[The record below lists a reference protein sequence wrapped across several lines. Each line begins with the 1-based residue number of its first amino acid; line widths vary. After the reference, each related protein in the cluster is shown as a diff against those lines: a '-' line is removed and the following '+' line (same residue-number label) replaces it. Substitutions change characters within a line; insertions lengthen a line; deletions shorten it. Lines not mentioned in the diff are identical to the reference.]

1 MGSFNYKDIKKYYVP
16 FVRIKFLNTGGVY
29 LSESD
34 RSGAHSPDFFIS
46 MSHERKTGSVGT
58 FTIQCNYVPSDVY
71 GIGGGSG
78 EFDANRFENDLRDA
92 VQANR
97 GSQTTINDKVPD
109 STGLE
114 PNISIKYGYQ
124 QSTMHRIC
132 GGKAAVTTKLFKG
145 CITDYTADISDGM
158 ISYSITGF
166 QSEAKLAK
174 TSYSGALKFN
184 TDKAFSGGTTEEVQD
199 SIDQAATHSGP
210 YQGYIFDTTSDVLT
224 GVGTP
229 DGTYK
234 VFCQQAGFEYDED
247 TYDPLVL
254 MRYVLASRFVETDKY
269 YNDPNNT
276 YIATEILDKANKI
289 SNRENA
295 KFGILDWGISTS
307 ENFVVPDLIKRS
319 SRLIDPTGNGDFL
332 SLMKELDKI
341 DNGSDPSQPY
351 EDMLGNMD
359 TYKGVGLLGASSL
372 KYICS
377 IMTPANGNSGVYTLN
392 IDEES
397 LTMKVSFIP
406 AMNESSNNK
415 SRYLYEW
422 NTAPSDDVGPVLGF
436 TINYHG
442 AYRLFANDGV
452 SMYRKRGDRVALNND
467 GNYIKT
473 DSNVTMTAEEYETVG
488 VDNELAKKLSTSF
501 PFNGTLKVLGNPDIN
516 ILDNVDVLPMVGN
529 TAHHSKGRY
538 IVTAVTD
545 DIGTDGYITTL
556 SITKM
561 SDMLSSDSASSSSSG
576 AFKYSEAASS
586 AVAKSELGKAYN
598 YMPSSDIAKKRQAV
612 RSRLDGN
619 IISDSTQYE
628 IVNNK

>member
-1 MGSFNYKDIKKYYVP
+1 MGSFSYKDIKKYYVP

-29 LSESD
+29 ISESD

-46 MSHERKTGSVGT
+46 MNHERKTGSVGT

-97 GSQTTINDKVPD
+97 GSQTTIKGKVPS

-114 PNISIKYGYQ
+114 PNISFKYGYQ
-124 QSTMHRIC
+124 QSTMHRVC
-132 GGKAAVTTKLFKG
+132 GGKAAVTTNTFKG
-145 CITDYTADISDGM
+145 CITDYTANISDGM

-184 TDKAFSGGTTEEVQD
+184 ADKAFAGNEEGKVGTKE
-199 SIDQAATHSGP
+199 IDETIDGATHATGP
-210 YQGYIFDTTSDVLT
+210 YQGHVFDTTSNVLT

-269 YNDPNNT
+269 YDESK
-276 YIATEILDKANKI
+276 YAATSEILNKANK
-289 SNRENA
+289 SA
-295 KFGILDWGISTS
+295 GGGDTKFGILDWGISTS
-307 ENFVVPDLIKRS
+307 KNFVAPNLIKRS
-319 SRLIDPTGNGDFL
+319 SRSIDPTGNGDFL

-341 DNGSDPSQPY
+341 DEGSKPSQSY

-377 IMTPANGNSGVYTLN
+377 IMTPSNGNSGIYTLN
-392 IDEES
+392 IDEANNK
-397 LTMKVSFIP
+397 MMVSFVP
-406 AMNESSNNK
+406 AMNEASTNK

-422 NTAPSDDVGPVLGF
+422 NTAPSDEVGPVLSF
-436 TINYHG
+436 DINYHG

-452 SMYRKRGDRVALNND
+452 SMYRERGDRVALDND
-467 GNYIKT
+467 GNYVKT
-473 DSNVTMTAEEYETVG
+473 EGTVTMTAEEYDNSG
-488 VDNELAKKLSTSF
+488 VSEDLAKTLSTSF

-516 ILDNVDVLPMVGN
+516 ILDSIDILPMVGN

-545 DIGTDGYITTL
+545 DIGLDGYTTTL
-556 SITKM
+556 SVTKM
-561 SDMLSSDSASSSSSG
+561 SDSLSSDAASSG
-576 AFKYSEAASS
+576 ASNYTDPSS
-586 AVAKSELGKAYN
+586 VAKSELGKAYN

-612 RSRLDGN
+612 RNRLDGN
-619 IISDSTQYE
+619 ILSESTQYE